1 MRGRRQEGVRDAVAC
16 HQFQGGGA
24 VELLETTRQHGHAVV
39 PRRQQHIQQAAD
51 PGPVGRRPH
60 QLGVFGEELVRHL
73 HAGQMPQQDAMRVQR
88 ALGLARGT
96 GRIEDEERMLGV
108 DRHGLAGVGLAGFDL
123 VHPQV
128 AAFGPLDLATRAA
141 IHDDLGNGFAAA
153 HCDGVFHRDFQRNRL
168 AAAYLLVGGAAQR
181 CAHVPDALLQAL
193 GRAAPARPRDLRGCV
208 VLSLGRFRPVR
219 ACGCSC
225 PPPCCLDQ

>member
-1 MRGRRQEGVRDAVAC
+1 M
-16 HQFQGGGA
+16 
-24 VELLETTRQHGHAVV
+24 
-39 PRRQQHIQQAAD
+39 
-51 PGPVGRRPH
+51 
-60 QLGVFGEELVRHL
+60 L
-73 HAGQMPQQDAMRVQR
+73 H

-168 AAAYLLVGGAAQR
+168 AAAYLLVGGDDQR
-181 CAHVPDALLQAL
+181 CEIGSAS
-193 GRAAPARPRDLRGCV
+193 GRERV
-208 VLSLGRFRPVR
+208 
-219 ACGCSC
+219 
-225 PPPCCLDQ
+225 